1 MVKWGIVGLGNMA
14 HKFAQSIN
22 EVDNAQLSGI
32 ASLNKNRLSVFKNNF
47 SISEKDS
54 FSNYIE
60 LIESN
65 KIDAIYISTLNNSHI
80 DLIIKC
86 AENKK
91 NILCEKPITLNYE
104 DAKKAQKIIKENNVI
119 FFEGYAYRSHPQIKK
134 IIDLVNNEDFGDVVS
149 IKAEFGFY
157 VKKIKPESR
166 LFNKE
171 LGGGSIL
178 DVGCYPLSFIS
189 LFSDEANEIKF
200 EKVSGSFVSKDVD
213 DFAEAKFIMNNKIEC
228 YVKSSFK
235 ENLKNKIEI
244 KGTKKNLI
252 INNPWLPD
260 KKTTLEIGNN
270 ESYHKEFINSEFSL
284 YANQIQKI
292 SESFEKKIIND
303 KYLVN
308 IDESVKIMK
317 NLTNWLE
324 LIRKQYQSS

>member
-32 ASLNKNRLSVFKNNF
+32 ASLNKSRLSAFKSNF
-47 SISEKDS
+47 GISEEDS
-54 FSNYIE
+54 FLDYSE
-60 LIESN
+60 LIKSN
-65 KIDAIYISTLNNSHI
+65 KVDSIYIATLNNSHL

-91 NILCEKPITLNYE
+91 NILCEKPITLNHE
-104 DAKKAQKIIKENNVI
+104 DAKKAQKIIKDNNII

-134 IIDLVNNEDFGDVVS
+134 IIELINNKDFGDVVS

-157 VKKIKPESR
+157 VKRVRQKSR
-166 LFNKE
+166 LFNKK

-178 DVGCYPLSFIS
+178 DVGCYPLSFIN
-189 LFSDEANEIKF
+189 LFNKDTNEFKF
-200 EKVSGSFVSKDVD
+200 EQVNGNFVSTDVD
-213 DFAEAKFIMNNKIEC
+213 DFAEAKIIINNKIKC
-228 YVKSSFK
+228 FIKSSFK

-244 KGTKKNLI
+244 KGAKKKLI
-252 INNPWLPD
+252 INNPWLPG
-260 KKTTLEIGNN
+260 KKSILEIGNN
-270 ESYHKEFINSEFSL
+270 ESYHKEFIDSELSL
-284 YANQIQKI
+284 YANQIKKI
-292 SESFEKKIIND
+292 SENFEKKIIDD

-317 NLTNWLE
+317 NLSNWTE
-324 LIRKQYQSS
+324 LIRK